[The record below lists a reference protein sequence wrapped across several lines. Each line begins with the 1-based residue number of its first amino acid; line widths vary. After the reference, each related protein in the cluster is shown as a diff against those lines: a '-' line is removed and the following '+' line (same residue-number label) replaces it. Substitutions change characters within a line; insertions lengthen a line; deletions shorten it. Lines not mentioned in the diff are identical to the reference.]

1 MESSGEVAKSF
12 KNSDEVILC
21 PVYPAGEKVDKKF
34 NYHLFGKMISKKSKA
49 TLIILK
55 SENDLFNY
63 FKKNLFNGELV
74 ICMGAGSISTWIR
87 NISNRI

>member
-1 MESSGEVAKSF
+1 
-12 KNSDEVILC
+12 
-21 PVYPAGEKVDKKF
+21 
-34 NYHLFGKMISKKSKA
+34 MISKKSKA

-55 SENDLFNY
+55 SENDLLNY

-74 ICMGAGSISTWIR
+74 ICMGAGSISNWIR